1 MPRTLPRASAIIVLL
16 LTYPDSAV
24 AEETFDTHFMMGG
37 MKDQKLSNFHI
48 DDKKPMPG
56 DYELDIYVN
65 KQWRGKYDIA
75 VDEDPDNTCI
85 PYAMLS
91 KLGISTRGLAQK
103 KPADC
108 LALKTVVRGGSY
120 SFDIGTFRLDLAV
133 PQAFV
138 NEVEAGYVLPE
149 NWDRGINAFYTSY
162 YLSQYFS
169 DYKHAGN
176 NKSTY
181 ARFSS
186 GINLLGWQLHSDA
199 SYNKADDSRGEWKSN
214 TLYLERGIGS
224 MLATLRAGEM
234 YTSADIFDAVRF
246 RGVRIYR
253 DMQMLPESKQNFTP
267 LVQGIARSNALV
279 TIEQNNFIVYQK
291 EVPPGPFAIADLQL
305 AGGGADLDV
314 TVKEADGSVTRY
326 LVPFAAVPNMLQPGV
341 AKYDVVAGRSAIEGA
356 SNQADFAQLSY
367 QYGVNNVLT
376 LYGGTM
382 LSDDYYAFTLGT
394 GWNTRLGA
402 ISVDATRSHS
412 KQDNGDVFDGQSYQ
426 IAYNK
431 YLTQTAT
438 RFGLAAYRYSSRDY
452 RTFNDHVWADNRREY
467 KRDENDIYDIG
478 DYYQNDFGRKNSFSA
493 NVSQSLPEGWG
504 SLALSSLWRDYWGRS
519 GSSKD
524 YQLSY
529 SNRWRQIGY
538 TVSAS
543 QTYDDDRREDKRFNL
558 FFSIPFAWGD
568 GITTPRRHVNL
579 SNSTLFDDK
588 GFASN
593 NTGLTG
599 TLGQRDQFNYG
610 VNVSH
615 QRQRSETTAGAN
627 LTWNTPFAMLNG
639 SYSQSSEYTQS
650 GASLSGGVVAWSGG
664 VNLANQLSE
673 TFAVM
678 QAPGLEGAWVNGQ
691 KYRTTDKKGTVVY
704 DNLTPYRENPL
715 MLDTSQSE
723 SETELRGN
731 RKVVAPYRGAVMQV
745 EFATDRRKPWFI
757 RALRRDGSPLAFGY
771 EVEDEH
777 GHNIGVVGQGSQLF
791 IRTNDVPPVIYVAT
805 GRAQQ
810 NKCAITFD
818 NKIDESHVYICQ

>member
-48 DDKKPMPG
+48 DDKKPISG

-65 KQWRGKYDIA
+65 KQWRGKYDI
-75 VDEDPDNTCI
+75 VIEEEPDNTCI
-85 PYAMLS
+85 PYPMLS
-91 KLGISTRGLAQK
+91 KLGISTQGLEPK

-120 SFDIGTFRLDLAV
+120 SFDIGTFRLDLVV

-199 SYNKADDSRGEWKSN
+199 SYNKTDDSRGEWKSN

-291 EVPPGPFAIADLQL
+291 EVPPGPFSIADLQL

-382 LSDDYYAFTLGT
+382 LSDDYYALTLGT
-394 GWNTRLGA
+394 GWNIRIGA

-452 RTFNDHVWADNRREY
+452 RTFNDHVWANNKHEY

-478 DYYQNDFGRKNSFSA
+478 DYYQSDFGRKNSFSA

-529 SNRWRQIGY
+529 SNRWRQISY

-543 QTYDDDRREDKRFNL
+543 QTYDDDHREDKRFNL

-579 SNSTLFDDK
+579 SNSTLFDDE

-599 TLGQRDQFNYG
+599 TLGQRDQLNYG

-627 LTWNTPFAMLNG
+627 LTWNTPFATLNG
-639 SYSQSSEYTQS
+639 SYSQSSEYAQS

-664 VNLANQLSE
+664 INLANQLSE

-745 EFATDRRKPWFI
+745 QFATEQRKPWFI
-757 RALRRDGSPLAFGY
+757 RALRTDGSPLTFGY

-791 IRTNDVPPVIYVAT
+791 IRTNDVPPVIYVA
-805 GRAQQ
+805 ADKQQQ
-810 NKCAITFD
+810 NKCAITF
-818 NKIDESHVYICQ
+818 NNNIDESRVYICR